1 MEGGA
6 AGAGASSNHVA
17 DPDTNDAPHTGDEDE
32 VAEVDPE
39 GRYYRCA
46 SGCCPNSSCYG

>member
-6 AGAGASSNHVA
+6 ADAGASSNHAA
-17 DPDTNDAPHTGDEDE
+17 DLEPNDAPHTGDEDE

-39 GRYYRCA
+39 SRYYRYA